1 MSIERRLF
9 LCRLI
14 NEMEL
19 NEACCRK
26 IGIINK
32 STFRG
37 KAVDE
42 VNGGKEKCF

>member
-1 MSIERRLF
+1 MSIEKRLF

-19 NEACCRK
+19 NEACSRR
-26 IGIINK
+26 IGIVNK

-37 KAVDE
+37 KAVE
-42 VNGGKEKCF
+42 QEKGGNGKC